1 MKIQIN
7 TSKFCDFTNISK
19 WFFYWII
26 LLRITSTELY
36 THLDA
41 ATSLT
46 LWCYDVATRLTLIWV
61 VVVVVVVGD
70 SKRCNLG
77 IFVALRNFLLQ
88 TFGLIWYP

>member
-7 TSKFCDFTNISK
+7 TSKFSDFTNISK
-19 WFFYWII
+19 WFFYWIT
-26 LLRITSTELY
+26 LLRIASTELY

-46 LWCYDVATRLTLIWV
+46 LWCYVATRLTLILV
-61 VVVVVVVGD
+61 VVVVVGGD

-77 IFVALRNFLLQ
+77 IFVAFRNFLLQ